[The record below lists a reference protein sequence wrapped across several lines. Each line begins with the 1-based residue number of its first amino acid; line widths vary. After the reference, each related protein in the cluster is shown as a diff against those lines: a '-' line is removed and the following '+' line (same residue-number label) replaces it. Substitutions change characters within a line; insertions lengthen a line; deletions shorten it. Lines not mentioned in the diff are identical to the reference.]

1 MTDKPFAGNNM
12 MCGILVYYSLT
23 CEGLSNEFHSL
34 MSDFFVGDWL
44 GSKEE
49 FRWSDIVIAH
59 SQHQQPESKIRG
71 AVRDYALPWHHL
83 KHIRECLNTQE
94 EFKGLKLTA
103 TLKWRNLEWNKKSR
117 QLCWIL
123 HSACSLHTGVKE
135 VKWTLFFSC
144 RLQGFMPVSPGPGIA
159 TLTFTKRT
167 DAVSQ
172 VIFQSGHSTGTW
184 LGGDGHSDSLWN
196 AEAQDQSSWRRCV
209 SSLPATGEGQFT
221 LKWGQINSCYNTH
234 PRGHFT

>member
-135 VKWTLFFSC
+135 VKWTLFFPADYRGSC
-144 RLQGFMPVSPGPGIA
+144 LCLPALVSLLWHSQKGQMQYHRLSFSLVTARARGWEGMGIVTHFEMQKHKIRA
-159 TLTFTKRT
+159 PE
-167 DAVSQ
+167 
-172 VIFQSGHSTGTW
+172 
-184 LGGDGHSDSLWN
+184 GDVCLHYLQLVKD
-196 AEAQDQSSWRRCV
+196 
-209 SSLPATGEGQFT
+209 SSL
-221 LKWGQINSCYNTH
+221 
-234 PRGHFT
+234 

>member
-1 MTDKPFAGNNM
+1 MCIPFNLWMTDKPFAGNNM

-23 CEGLSNEFHSL
+23 CEGLSNEFRSL

-49 FRWSDIVIAH
+49 FRWSDTVIAH

-135 VKWTLFFSC
+135 VKWTLFFF
-144 RLQGFMPVSPGPGIA
+144 LQ
-159 TLTFTKRT
+159 T
-167 DAVSQ
+167 
-172 VIFQSGHSTGTW
+172 TGV
-184 LGGDGHSDSLWN
+184 H
-196 AEAQDQSSWRRCV
+196 ACV
-209 SSLPATGEGQFT
+209 SRPWYRYFDIHKKDRCSITGYLSVWSQHGHVA
-221 LKWGQINSCYNTH
+221 G
-234 PRGHFT
+234 RGWA